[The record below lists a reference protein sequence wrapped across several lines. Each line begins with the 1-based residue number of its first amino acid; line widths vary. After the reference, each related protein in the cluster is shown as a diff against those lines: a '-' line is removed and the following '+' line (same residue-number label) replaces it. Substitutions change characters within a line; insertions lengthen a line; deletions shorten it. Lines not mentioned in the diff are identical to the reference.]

1 MARLSIAVA
10 VALLFLSS
18 AASAKIPVLQLGADF
33 CDFMPIQVD
42 RAHGKAHG
50 FSNFS
55 CETGN
60 FVGVI
65 AKVNGE
71 RAIIASVQ
79 VLKDR
84 PGDQFLLQISYRG
97 STAASTPALDL
108 AAMQQHTSA
117 TRGTFSHQIGQAAGG
132 ATEANRP
139 RAARAVRPRQLRR
152 RHVG

>member
-1 MARLSIAVA
+1 MTRLSIAIA
-10 VALLFLSS
+10 LALLFLSS
-18 AASAKIPVLQLGADF
+18 AASAKIPVLQLGDDF

-79 VLKDR
+79 VKDR
-84 PGDQFLLQISYRG
+84 PGDQFLLQISYPLLNG
-97 STAASTPALDL
+97 GTWSAFY
-108 AAMQQHTSA
+108 TSDGY
-117 TRGTFSHQIGQAAGG
+117 TMKHYKSGTYKVIK
-132 ATEANRP
+132 
-139 RAARAVRPRQLRR
+139 
-152 RHVG
+152 

>member
-1 MARLSIAVA
+1 MTRLSIAIT

-18 AASAKIPVLQLGADF
+18 AASAKIPVLQLGDDF

-42 RAHGKAHG
+42 RAHGQAHG

-79 VLKDR
+79 VKDR
-84 PGDQFLLQISYRG
+84 PGDQFLLQISYPLLNG
-97 STAASTPALDL
+97 GTWSAFY
-108 AAMQQHTSA
+108 TSDGY
-117 TRGTFSHQIGQAAGG
+117 TMKRYKSGTYKVIK
-132 ATEANRP
+132 
-139 RAARAVRPRQLRR
+139 
-152 RHVG
+152 